1 MEIHKSEFL
10 SSKNFT
16 LKVWK
21 AAGLK
26 IWYTGFEKDILIEL
40 TKSPTDHL
48 KRVYNCR
55 VFFRRMGAFIDTF
68 DSALSHN
75 KLCLM
80 SVLFMCY
87 VWRNLRS
94 VMRWEMEIHKTEFL
108 SSKNFTFEVLKAAA
122 SNVVK

>member
-1 MEIHKSEFL
+1 MEIHKRKFL

-26 IWYTGFEKDILIEL
+26 IWYTGFEKDMPTEL
-40 TKSPTDHL
+40 KKSPTDHL
-48 KRVYNCR
+48 KR

-87 VWRNLRS
+87 VWRNLRI

-108 SSKNFTFEVLKAAA
+108 SSKNFTFKVLKAAA